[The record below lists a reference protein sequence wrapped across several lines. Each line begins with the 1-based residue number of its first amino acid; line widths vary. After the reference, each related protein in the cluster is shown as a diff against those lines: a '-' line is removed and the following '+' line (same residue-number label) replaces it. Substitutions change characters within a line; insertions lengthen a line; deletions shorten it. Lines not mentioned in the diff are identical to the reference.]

1 MKNKNLRDN
10 FKKEHEII
18 WKTKEKRMKRW
29 KGEKER
35 RKMYIEWQ
43 FHLHLPRSSSKTH
56 LFSGSVVGT
65 VQILI

>member
-1 MKNKNLRDN
+1 MK
-10 FKKEHEII
+10 KKRKKAE
-18 WKTKEKRMKRW
+18 RW

-43 FHLHLPRSSSKTH
+43 FHLHLPRSSSKTQ

-65 VQILI
+65 VQTLI